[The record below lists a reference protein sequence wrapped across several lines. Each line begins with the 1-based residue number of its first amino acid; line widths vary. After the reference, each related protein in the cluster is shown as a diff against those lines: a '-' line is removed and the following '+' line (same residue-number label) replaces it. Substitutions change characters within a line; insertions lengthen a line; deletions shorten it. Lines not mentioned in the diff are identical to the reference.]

1 MVPELVSVLLA
12 TDADWLYDDVDAA
25 LADESTTVHRVR
37 SGRVVVPTVRE
48 IDPQLVVLDLQ
59 IGNVGGVATALALRQ
74 EEDMGRLTRR
84 PILMLLDR
92 EADVFMAQMARADG
106 WLVKPINSVRLRR
119 AATSVL
125 GDEGYFEGM
134 LEPTS

>member
-74 EEDMGRLTRR
+74 GRTWAGSPGGR
-84 PILMLLDR
+84 
-92 EADVFMAQMARADG
+92 
-106 WLVKPINSVRLRR
+106 S
-119 AATSVL
+119 
-125 GDEGYFEGM
+125 
-134 LEPTS
+134 